1 MAKDYIGY
9 QGLLDA
15 ALRGVVRD
23 ALLRIEKQGLIGSH
37 HFYITFKT
45 GYPGVDIPSFLV
57 EQYPDEMTII
67 LQHQFWGLKIREDD
81 FEVALTFRKLPATLV
96 IPFAA
101 LTKFFDPGVPFGL
114 EFKSVEDPDAKPLPK
129 PVPKPQIPRPSKVKS
144 APKPREQAPRR
155 EPVPI
160 EVPAHADAPL
170 STSRPCTLMELTS
183 TSCRFPIG
191 DPCHPEFRFC
201 GARKEIED
209 SYCSTHHA
217 MSRTSAQK
225 FTPRQPSARTAPHPP
240 GASRIFESE
249 DTA

>member
-9 QGLLDA
+9 QALLDA

-37 HFYITFKT
+37 HFYLTFKT
-45 GYPGVDIPSFLV
+45 GFPGVDIPSFLV

-114 EFKSVEDPDAKPLPK
+114 EFKSIEDGDAKPAAK
-129 PVPKPQIPRPSKVKS
+129 PVPKSVTPPSEATVLPHKS
-144 APKPREQAPRR
+144 EVRAEKDEADKEPSDKDSGDKSPGDKSSGEKPGGEKPSGAG
-155 EPVPI
+155 
-160 EVPAHADAPL
+160 EVVSLD
-170 STSRPCTLMELTS
+170 S
-183 TSCRFPIG
+183 
-191 DPCHPEFRFC
+191 FR
-201 GARKEIED
+201 K
-209 SYCSTHHA
+209 
-217 MSRTSAQK
+217 K
-225 FTPRQPSARTAPHPP
+225 
-240 GASRIFESE
+240 
-249 DTA
+249 